1 MLWVREGSTSRTLIQ
16 YFFTPR
22 DPFTLQSLHRTTNYH
37 NSYNVWALKPLCI
50 LTSHE
55 QCSVAEALLQ
65 CNPCNL
71 FILCSVMCEK
81 FKRVAQQMATMTLR
95 SVFRKQI
102 FQFVA
107 WQICIAHDWL
117 SKNKLFLLCKSSKSH
132 VLRSERLIH
141 LFHLWN
147 WPRCKLEQCKQI
159 QTKNLKTFGG
169 AMSCIIAGQNLMSPE
184 ICLTR

>member
-1 MLWVREGSTSRTLIQ
+1 MLQCMGFI
-16 YFFTPR
+16 
-22 DPFTLQSLHRTTNYH
+22 
-37 NSYNVWALKPLCI
+37 KPPCI

-71 FILCSVMCEK
+71 NLVKSSNVLLNK
-81 FKRVAQQMATMTLR
+81 WPRWLR
-95 SVFRKQI
+95 SVFRKQT

-132 VLRSERLIH
+132 VLQSERLIY

-147 WPRCKLEQCKQI
+147 WTSCKLEQCKQI
-159 QTKNLKTFGG
+159 QTKKIKNIWRSNVL
-169 AMSCIIAGQNLMSPE
+169 QNRRSKLY
-184 ICLTR
+184 CLQNYVLPQITR